1 MVLQSFLGGIVLAHD
16 YGDAIISATT
26 VTVSAIIIAL
36 LYSRHEKALNTFSMR
51 AVVCILYY

>member
-1 MVLQSFLGGIVLAHD
+1 MILQTFMVTILLAHD
-16 YGDAIISATT
+16 YGIAIISATT
-26 VTVSAIIIAL
+26 VTVSAMIIVI